1 MIGSIEASEI
11 CNIKENITDIMEEKS
26 SNAVVEAP
34 AGSSQAKLN
43 AFFSKRPAT
52 DSNANKRVKAV
63 PLEDNLTVDRP
74 LRAPSPVILSPTKV
88 KEIAE
93 RKLEALHRMEAK
105 RLARISNLEH
115 EFMAESW
122 LKVLE
127 GEFTKP
133 YFVRLKEFLQTEWD
147 KSVKIFPPRQSI
159 YSWTNYC
166 PIDQVKIVILGQD
179 PYHNDGQAMGLA
191 FSVPRECRPLPPSL
205 RNIYKEL
212 SAEYPDTFIAPKHGC
227 LESWAKQGVLLLNAT
242 LTVKAH
248 EAASHANRGW
258 ETFTDQVIAHLNSQ
272 CENLV
277 FLLWGNHAQKKS
289 SMISKQKHLVLS
301 AAHPSPLSAS
311 RGFFGCNHFKL
322 ANEFL
327 AEKGRGEIEWHKFD

>member
-1 MIGSIEASEI
+1 MIGSVQDNNESD
-11 CNIKENITDIMEEKS
+11 NNVS
-26 SNAVVEAP
+26 YVVPVVSA
-34 AGSSQAKLN
+34 SQAQTKIN
-43 AFFSKRPAT
+43 NFFAKRPGNS

-63 PLEDNLTVDRP
+63 PLEETALSVVERP
-74 LRAPSPVILSPTKV
+74 LRAPSPVILSPTKL
-88 KEIAE
+88 KEVEE
-93 RKLEALHRMEAK
+93 RKVECLQRMEAK
-105 RLARISNLEH
+105 RLARISTLEYESMH
-115 EFMAESW
+115 ESW

-133 YFVRLKEFLQTEWD
+133 YFVRLKEFLQSEWD
-147 KSVKIFPPRQSI
+147 KSVKIFPPPGKI
-159 YSWTNYC
+159 YSWTTFC
-166 PIDQVKIVILGQD
+166 PIEEVKVVILGQD

-191 FSVPRECRPLPPSL
+191 FSVPKDCRPLPPSL

-212 SAEYPDTFIAPKHGC
+212 SMEYPDTFITPKHGC

-248 EAASHANRGW
+248 EAASHSNRGW
-258 ETFTDQVIAHLNSQ
+258 ETFTDQVIAHLNAK
-272 CENLV
+272 CDNLV

-289 SMISKQKHLVLS
+289 SMINKQKHLVLN

-311 RGFFGCNHFKL
+311 RGFFGCNHFKQ

-327 AEKGRGEIEWHKFD
+327 IEKGRDPIDWSKFDLD